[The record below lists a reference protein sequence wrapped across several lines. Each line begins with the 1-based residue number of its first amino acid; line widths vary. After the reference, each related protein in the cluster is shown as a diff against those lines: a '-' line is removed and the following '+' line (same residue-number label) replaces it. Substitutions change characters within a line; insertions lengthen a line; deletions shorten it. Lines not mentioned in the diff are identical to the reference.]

1 MIIKFNPYQTT
12 NQKYNDLLRGRYAWL
27 VRGIKVI
34 PLDQI
39 SLEEFMMLERG
50 VDILKEYDIFKFIDI
65 QENIDIDATNRI
77 NNISK
82 YLTAN
87 SLVPEGSLDVDTL
100 KKFRTKLA
108 EILLSSHKYGDEY
121 DFSCYT
127 DDSSK
132 ISNMLTYYA
141 NNMIDLMRKSKKLEK
156 LRVLGLDLGLI
167 DSYKGIQLDD
177 QRSLSLIHGDLN
189 RENIIEREK

>member
-1 MIIKFNPYQTT
+1 MSTFP
-12 NQKYNDLLRGRYAWL
+12 
-27 VRGIKVI
+27 
-34 PLDQI
+34 PL
-39 SLEEFMMLERG
+39 
-50 VDILKEYDIFKFIDI
+50 
-65 QENIDIDATNRI
+65 
-77 NNISK
+77 SK

-141 NNMIDLMRKSKKLEK
+141 NNMVDCAI
-156 LRVLGLDLGLI
+156 
-167 DSYKGIQLDD
+167 
-177 QRSLSLIHGDLN
+177 RSLSQFIDIPSIQSINQQTSCGCGLTNTGSS
-189 RENIIEREK
+189 IISGVV